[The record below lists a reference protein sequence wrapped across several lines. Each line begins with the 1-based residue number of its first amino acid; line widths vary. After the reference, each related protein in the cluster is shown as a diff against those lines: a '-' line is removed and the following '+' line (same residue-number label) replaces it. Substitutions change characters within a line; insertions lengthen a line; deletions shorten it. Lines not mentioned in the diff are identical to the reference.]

1 MILKVFQTKSLDLK
15 ASGAIR
21 IKQTQ
26 TPRAQ
31 CKLMSADDLRFTI
44 RAISGIFQKGR
55 TIAAI
60 KAIFSVI
67 FLSFC
72 FDLVYILNKE
82 K

>member
-1 MILKVFQTKSLDLK
+1 
-15 ASGAIR
+15 
-21 IKQTQ
+21 
-26 TPRAQ
+26 
-31 CKLMSADDLRFTI
+31 MSADDLRFTI